1 MTTNAVAE
9 LTASALAESGDSPR
23 QYISGLRAACEESPP
38 PFGKRWY
45 GDLYREASSSPEW
58 LAQSLVGNAA
68 KEGEGAQKLWDL
80 ACRIDDPGIAE
91 QVRRHAIDESR
102 HSRVYVGMLELT
114 FPGAISD
121 DLRPLLKQ
129 LSPGYSARD
138 RLDVGAPSSLEQ
150 VIDELVQVN
159 IGEIRTRI
167 HQLLLRPVIMTYSA
181 ETDHTKLS
189 GLLQSILSD
198 ETRHV
203 AYTATLLETFIDQDQ
218 HLQDFIRT
226 TFRQRL
232 QEFNEITLDEVD
244 GRSFEGA

>member
-1 MTTNAVAE
+1 
-9 LTASALAESGDSPR
+9 
-23 QYISGLRAACEESPP
+23 
-38 PFGKRWY
+38 
-45 GDLYREASSSPEW
+45 
-58 LAQSLVGNAA
+58 
-68 KEGEGAQKLWDL
+68 
-80 ACRIDDPGIAE
+80 
-91 QVRRHAIDESR
+91 
-102 HSRVYVGMLELT
+102 MLGLT

-121 DLRPLLKQ
+121 DLRPLLKG
-129 LSPGYSARD
+129 LSPGYSTRD
-138 RLDVGAPSSLEQ
+138 QLEVGVPSSLEQ

-181 ETDHTKLS
+181 KAEHTRLS

-203 AYTATLLETFIDQDQ
+203 AYTATLLEAFIDQDE

-232 QEFNEITLDEVD
+232 REFNEITLDEVD